1 MSEHTIYKSFYGHWC
16 IYFVDDGMQVMGC
29 ASGSLRPVAPD
40 AAHAREA
47 QHLQLSEGGRM
58 SKYGKAAMRT
68 AASGLMAQLA
78 ERVDESP
85 AVVIKE
91 WTEKV
96 DKATADA
103 VEFELGL
110 ACYGVETIMDAQW
123 GEA

>member
-1 MSEHTIYKSFYGHWC
+1 
-16 IYFVDDGMQVMGC
+16 
-29 ASGSLRPVAPD
+29 
-40 AAHAREA
+40 
-47 QHLQLSEGGRM
+47 
-58 SKYGKAAMRT
+58 MRT

-110 ACYGVETIMDAQW
+110 ACYGVETIRDAQW
-123 GEA
+123 GKHE